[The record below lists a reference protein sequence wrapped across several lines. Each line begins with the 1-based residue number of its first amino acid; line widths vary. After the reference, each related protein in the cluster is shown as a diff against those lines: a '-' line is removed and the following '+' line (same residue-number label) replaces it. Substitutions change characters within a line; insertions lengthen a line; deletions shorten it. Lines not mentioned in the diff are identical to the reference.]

1 MRDWT
6 AMVTA
11 FDDDRREEF
20 LKVFGTARVPVLSPF
35 GKMAELP
42 GFDEPQLVYELDLD
56 RLMTEQ
62 RKRLVTHIA
71 EKFGLCASEVEAHL
85 DEEGMPIL
93 ASGCVASGID
103 IRHFL

>member
-1 MRDWT
+1 MSRDFT
-6 AMVTA
+6 VTVHA
-11 FDDDRREEF
+11 EDRRKDFET
-20 LKVFGTARVPVLSPF
+20 VFGSTTVPVLSPVPAL
-35 GKMAELP
+35 AELP

-71 EKFGLCASEVEAHL
+71 EKFGLCESEVEAGL